1 MTKGT
6 FWDEEEG
13 VWKNYEL
20 GLQMSDS
27 AYQSLKNHPEII
39 KRREESLDE
48 YRRKYQYIHLDL
60 IAYGALK

>member
-1 MTKGT
+1 MFERITKMTKGT

-39 KRREESLDE
+39 
-48 YRRKYQYIHLDL
+48 
-60 IAYGALK
+60 